1 MNEKPVES
9 LNFEQAITELEAVV
23 KRLESGDLPLA
34 DSLTAYQRGAALM
47 RHAQAMLDQVQSEID
62 VMDASGATSLDRS
75 ALIAQ
80 VKESSP

>member
-34 DSLTAYQRGAALM
+34 DSLAAYQLGAALM
-47 RHAQAMLDQVQSEID
+47 RHAQAMLDHVQSEID

>member
-9 LNFEQAITELEAVV
+9 LNFEQAITELEVVV

-34 DSLTAYQRGAALM
+34 DSLAAYQRGAALM
-47 RHAQAMLDQVQSEID
+47 RHAQAMLDHVQSEID

>member
-47 RHAQAMLDQVQSEID
+47 RHAQAMLDHVQSEID

>member
-9 LNFEQAITELEAVV
+9 LNFEQAIVELEAVV

-34 DSLTAYQRGAALM
+34 DSLAAYQRGAALM
-47 RHAQAMLDQVQSEID
+47 RHAQAQLDHVQSEID
-62 VMDASGATSLDRS
+62 VMEASGATAVDRS

-80 VKESSP
+80 IKESSP

>member
-34 DSLTAYQRGAALM
+34 DSLAAYQRGAALM
-47 RHAQAMLDQVQSEID
+47 RHAQAMLDHVQSEID

>member
-9 LNFEQAITELEAVV
+9 LNFEQAIVELESMV

-34 DSLTAYQRGAALM
+34 DSLAAYQRGAALM
-47 RHAQAMLDQVQSEID
+47 RHAQAMLDHVQSEID